1 MINKVTLAIL
11 LGSLAVAGTSAA
23 SAQTPAPA
31 APPTQSGSMPGM
43 HMQDKSG
50 MQGKMMN
57 EEMMQKMTKMEDN
70 CNKMMEMMQSK
81 NMPSTSPTAPKPG

>member
-1 MINKVTLAIL
+1 M
-11 LGSLAVAGTSAA
+11 
-23 SAQTPAPA
+23 Q
-31 APPTQSGSMPGM
+31 MPGM
-43 HMQDKSG
+43 QMQDKSG

-81 NMPSTSPTAPKPG
+81 NMPSTSPTARKPG